1 MKVLGITAILSAV
14 AAVVSARHCPLESD
28 CIQKSCKNFRLPVL
42 PSDAL
47 NLGLTWELTADCKD
61 NAGKK
66 TVTKLYLEECLANLD
81 GNLTWGEGLSPPPPN
96 SPLQTL
102 PNNDYSPFFRCTE
115 CKLTKTDPL
124 IMECLCK
131 NKRGKEAAREVN
143 LSEGIW
149 VYDGAI
155 GCYDTGAG
163 SSIADTVLGNYN
175 AGIRKSPS
183 IGEY

>member
-81 GNLTWGEGLSPPPPN
+81 GNLTWGEGGS
-96 SPLQTL
+96 
-102 PNNDYSPFFRCTE
+102 FRCTE